1 MSISD
6 AEEVMENPRERRPA
20 LGRKRA
26 RFSLKHNSSQP
37 TVSLEPSLDIDKLND
52 PEEFFMAFER
62 IEKAKKEI
70 QKQTGGFPSNLDEN
84 AQSMAA
90 RPRRPGIARRSVK
103 YKHCYSTSMSPGES
117 FVEELRSPLCGSQ
130 QEKSDPVLELEEKLA
145 VIMMGTR
152 QSVF

>member
-52 PEEFFMAFER
+52 PEEFFMAFDR

-70 QKQTGGFPSNLDEN
+70 QKQTGGVPSNLDEN

-90 RPRRPGIARRSVK
+90 RPRRPGIAS
-103 YKHCYSTSMSPGES
+103 
-117 FVEELRSPLCGSQ
+117 
-130 QEKSDPVLELEEKLA
+130 
-145 VIMMGTR
+145 
-152 QSVF
+152 